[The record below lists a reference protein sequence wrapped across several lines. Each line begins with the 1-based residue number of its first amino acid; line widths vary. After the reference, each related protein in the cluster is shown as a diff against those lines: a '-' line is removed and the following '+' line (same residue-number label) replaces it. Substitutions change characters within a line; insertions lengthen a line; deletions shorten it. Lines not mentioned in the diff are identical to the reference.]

1 MIKPFIIV
9 WRLAAILCWT
19 LFMLALFSIAGLLK
33 FPRRDFMP
41 QRWHKVTAKILGLKI
56 EREGKISAHV
66 PTLFVA
72 NHSSY
77 LDIVVL
83 GAELHASFV
92 AKKEIDGWPIIGF
105 LARCQ
110 RTIFIERNPRL
121 AKQHQAE
128 ISTALKAKQN
138 LVLFPEGTST
148 DGNRVLPFKST
159 LFGVATSEESP
170 EGLMIQPVTVAYT
183 KLDGMPINRVLRPFV
198 TWYGDMELGTHALE
212 FLGLGKVTVRVT
224 YHPVVAKDDFKNR
237 KELSHYCENKV
248 AQGLKESYTGRREKN
263 VTLQVCHPS

>member
-1 MIKPFIIV
+1 
-9 WRLAAILCWT
+9 
-19 LFMLALFSIAGLLK
+19 
-33 FPRRDFMP
+33 
-41 QRWHKVTAKILGLKI
+41 
-56 EREGKISAHV
+56 
-66 PTLFVA
+66 
-72 NHSSY
+72 
-77 LDIVVL
+77 
-83 GAELHASFV
+83 
-92 AKKEIDGWPIIGF
+92 
-105 LARCQ
+105 
-110 RTIFIERNPRL
+110 
-121 AKQHQAE
+121 
-128 ISTALKAKQN
+128 
-138 LVLFPEGTST
+138 
-148 DGNRVLPFKST
+148 VLPFKST